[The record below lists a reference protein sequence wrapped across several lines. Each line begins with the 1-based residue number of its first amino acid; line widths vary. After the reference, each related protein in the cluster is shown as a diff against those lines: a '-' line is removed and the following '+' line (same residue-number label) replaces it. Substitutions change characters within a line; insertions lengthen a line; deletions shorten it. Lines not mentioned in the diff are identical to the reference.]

1 MQEPLKSKLTP
12 ETIDLV
18 YHIIDWLYF
27 IPRSEYNN
35 MPYSK
40 DDLVRA
46 MNGLRKNNVKIKV
59 HKDVKEREHA

>member
-46 MNGLRKNNVKIKV
+46 MNGLQKKKISAEV
-59 HKDVKEREHA
+59 HKDVKEREYA